1 MNIRKQL
8 TKFASVAFILAGAT
22 AANAEARPFMARG
35 DTVQAPPGFTFMCE
49 RDQTACETA
58 VAMVAPTSPLAM
70 SALSTSSLGRTWPM
84 AMAAA
89 ERQASDT
96 AQDAAELGLIMIETL
111 QAYRP
116 EAVEDF
122 LPAGVLR
129 PVAPTPTV
137 APVVLA
143 AGPAQL
149 GKGQLKLITSIN
161 RDVNR
166 EVQKANDFDLYG
178 MPEYWTLPQVV
189 DGKMYGDCEDYA
201 LEKRRRLIE
210 AGVSAE
216 ALSMA
221 VVVTRRGERHA
232 VLVVAFETGDV
243 VLDNLTPW
251 PTPWADLGYTWIQR
265 QVAGSNAWTTVS

>member
-8 TKFASVAFILAGAT
+8 IKFASVAFMLAGAT

-49 RDQTACETA
+49 RDLAACETA
-58 VAMVAPTSPLAM
+58 VAAAAPSATLAM

-89 ERQASDT
+89 ERQSF
-96 AQDAAELGLIMIETL
+96 DAAEDAAQLGLVMIETL
-111 QAYRP
+111 RAYRP

-129 PVAPTPTV
+129 PVAAAPTV
-137 APVVLA
+137 APVELA

-232 VLVVAFETGDV
+232 VLVVAFESGDV

-265 QVAGSNAWTTVS
+265 QVGSSNAWTTVS

>member
-1 MNIRKQL
+1 MNMLKQL
-8 TKFASVAFILAGAT
+8 TTLASVAFVLAGAT
-22 AANAEARPFMARG
+22 AANAEARSFMARG
-35 DTVQAPPGFTFMCE
+35 DTVQAPPGFTLMCE
-49 RDQTACETA
+49 RDQTACEAA
-58 VAMVAPTSPLAM
+58 VAMAAPTATLAM

-89 ERQASDT
+89 ERRASD
-96 AQDAAELGLIMIETL
+96 AARDAAGLGLVMVETL
-111 QAYRP
+111 QAYQP

-129 PVAPTPTV
+129 PVAPAPTV

-166 EVQKANDFDLYG
+166 EVRKANDFDLYG

-251 PTPWADLGYTWIQR
+251 PTPWAALGYTWIQR

>member
-8 TKFASVAFILAGAT
+8 SMFASVAFMLAGAT
-22 AANAEARPFMARG
+22 AANAESRPFMARG
-35 DTVQAPPGFTFMCE
+35 DTVEAPPGFTFMCE

-58 VAMVAPTSPLAM
+58 VAMVAPTATLAM

-96 AQDAAELGLIMIETL
+96 AQDAAELGLVMVETL

-122 LPAGVLR
+122 LPSGVLR
-129 PVAPTPTV
+129 PVAPAQAV

-149 GKGQLKLITSIN
+149 GKGQLKLITRIN
-161 RDVNR
+161 REVNR

-178 MPEYWTLPQVV
+178 MPEYWTLPQVF

-232 VLVVAFETGDV
+232 VLVASFETGDV

>member
-8 TKFASVAFILAGAT
+8 TKFVSVAFILAGAT

-49 RDQTACETA
+49 RDQTACGTTLAMTVPTA
-58 VAMVAPTSPLAM
+58 ALAM
-70 SALSTSSLGRTWPM
+70 SALSTSSLGRAWPM

-96 AQDAAELGLIMIETL
+96 AQDAAELGLVMVETL
-111 QAYRP
+111 QAYQP

-122 LPAGVLR
+122 LPAGALR
-129 PVAPTPTV
+129 PVAPAPTV
-137 APVVLA
+137 APVMLA

-166 EVQKANDFDLYG
+166 EVQKANDLDLYG

-210 AGVSAE
+210 AGVPAE

-251 PTPWADLGYTWIQR
+251 PTPWAALGYTWIQR